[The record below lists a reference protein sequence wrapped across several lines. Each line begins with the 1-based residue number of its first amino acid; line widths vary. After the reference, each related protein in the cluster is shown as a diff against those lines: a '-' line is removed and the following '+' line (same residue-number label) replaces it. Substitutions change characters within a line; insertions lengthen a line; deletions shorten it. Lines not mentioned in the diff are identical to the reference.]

1 MNLNLQIFHDF
12 FHSDKLERR
21 AKSHTRYERG
31 HFFSYNT
38 EIGHIYHAE
47 HKCVLF
53 ISDYRF
59 SSTTAGHRS
68 ALLHACP
75 LDFVCVP
82 FEWGDDFTQYDDIY
96 IVSALKSRFV
106 NDLQNFN
113 PENFSR
119 KASRDEFNGKLYNF
133 RKFLDITGQIITLK
147 IRRALEE
154 LEAAAAD
161 TPEMQARRAELA
173 RKKAEKTRKENAK
186 KAKEL
191 EKALKIY
198 DVKSLTDKAKFVYAA
213 HFNVGKVA
221 PEIRAKLKAL
231 LNKEYPGYS
240 FIWSDGELIRT
251 SQHVALDL
259 DTARRVYSLFT
270 AGKLTP
276 GMHCGPYSIRE
287 ITAEYVQIGCH
298 RIAMENIKDIFQN

>member
-1 MNLNLQIFHDF
+1 MKLNLQIFHNF
-12 FHSDKLERR
+12 FYSDRIEQS
-21 AKSHTRYERG
+21 AKAATRYERG

-59 SSTTAGHRS
+59 SNTTACHIS
-68 ALLHACP
+68 ALFHACP
-75 LDFVCVP
+75 LDFVHVP
-82 FEWGDDFTQYDDIY
+82 FEWGDDFTDDEPEKIT
-96 IVSALKSRFV
+96 SALKTRFI
-106 NDLQNFN
+106 NDLQQFK

-119 KASRDEFNGKLYNF
+119 KACRDEFNRKLFNF
-133 RKFLDITGQIITLK
+133 RKFLDITDQIVPLK
-147 IRRALEE
+147 IRRALEK

-173 RKKAEKTRKENAK
+173 RKKAEKTRKENAR

-191 EKALKIY
+191 EKALKNY
-198 DVKSLTDKAKFVYAA
+198 DVKSLTDKAKFVYAG
-213 HFNVGKVA
+213 NVA

-251 SQHVALDL
+251 SQHVAFDL
-259 DTARRVYSLFT
+259 ETARRVHSIFL

-287 ITAEYVQIGCH
+287 IAAEYVQIGCH
-298 RIAMENIKDIFQN
+298 RIAMENINDIFQN